1 MLMVVWKTVRNVKNF
16 MDELDVDSV
25 WNKLTK
31 QDRNVVCFEFYG
43 SKPYDVWQKIKQVF
57 SVTNWYI
64 FS

>member
-1 MLMVVWKTVRNVKNF
+1 

-43 SKPYDVWQKIKQVF
+43 SKPYDV
-57 SVTNWYI
+57 
-64 FS
+64 